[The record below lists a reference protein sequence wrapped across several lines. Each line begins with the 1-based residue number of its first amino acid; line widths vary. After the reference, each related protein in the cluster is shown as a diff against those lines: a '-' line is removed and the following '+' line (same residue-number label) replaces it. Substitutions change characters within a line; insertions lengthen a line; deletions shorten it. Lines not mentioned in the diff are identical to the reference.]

1 MTILLITKVITAIC
15 RGRIETLVTVRRS
28 RNRHMETLVNV
39 SVAKVF
45 SKSVSESRVLENQ
58 MSYLEPLSIHVL

>member
-1 MTILLITKVITAIC
+1 MTILLKTKVITAIC

-28 RNRHMETLVNV
+28 RNRHMEILVNV

-45 SKSVSESRVLENQ
+45 SQSVLESLVRENQ
-58 MSYLEPLSIHVL
+58 TPYLEPLSVRVL